1 MGILALSTMKGGSG
15 KSTVAICLAAEWL
28 KQGKSVALI
37 DTDPQASVVRWR
49 QSGEDLQALPLTSAG
64 AAEVETELLRL
75 VAAGTDRIVVDTPG
89 FRAEVTEKVL
99 ALADLALVPLKASPV
114 DFEVAADTV
123 DMIQG
128 ISSARRQG
136 GTRGAAKKT
145 SLDFLFLLSQTVRD
159 SVISRHM
166 RAELKQAGYP
176 LMKVE
181 LINRVLYSEAALLG
195 SAPCYLAP
203 GSQAAKEVKS
213 LAKELDQFMKK

>member
-37 DTDPQASVVRWR
+37 DTDPQASVLRWR
-49 QSGEDLQALPLTSAG
+49 ESGEDLQALTLEK
-64 AAEVETELLRL
+64 AEASDIEKHLHSLKDS
-75 VAAGTDRIVVDTPG
+75 GIDRIVVDTPG

-123 DMIQG
+123 DMIRR
-128 ISSARRQG
+128 ISDKRQKG
-136 GTRGAAKKT
+136 KSKAKA
-145 SLDFLFLLSQTVRD
+145 LEFRFLLSQTVRD

-166 RAELKQAGYP
+166 RDELKQAGYP

-195 SAPCYLAP
+195 SAPCYMAP
-203 GSQAAKEVKS
+203 RSQAAKEVKS
-213 LAKELDQFMKK
+213 LAKELDPFLKQ